1 MLSQISTRS
10 ARALPAAA
18 FAFLLLL
25 LSSTTP
31 LQPPLEAQER
41 WSSAGPS
48 GHAPIGVM
56 GDHTHHAGE
65 WMLSYMYTRET
76 MSGLLDGTRSV
87 PTDEAWM
94 HYRMVPLE
102 MEMTMHMPHV
112 MYAPTDRVTLMLMT
126 MWMEHAMT
134 VRMEN
139 ALMAGHGHGNGHM
152 QHAAASDRPAEM
164 EHNHGNRA
172 HHNMAHTLS
181 GWADTELSALVTFL
195 DRDRKRAHLNL
206 GVGIPTGSVTAEDSR
221 MVPEHARLGYPMQLG
236 SGSWEA
242 RPGVTWLLQTD
253 RVSWGAQGM
262 GIFRLNENDEGW
274 RRGHE
279 GMANG
284 WAMLRGSDW
293 ISPGLRLQA
302 RSWGDVEGSDPALDP
317 SISPENDPALQGG
330 NRVNGFLAVNFQVPT
345 GSLAGHRLALELG
358 GPLHESLNG
367 PQTSSDWTLNVG
379 WEYSF

>member
-1 MLSQISTRS
+1 MLALISTHS

-18 FAFLLLL
+18 VTLFLLLL
-25 LSSTTP
+25 SPVTA
-31 LQPPLEAQER
+31 LEAQER
-41 WSSAGPS
+41 WSSAGPA
-48 GHAPIGVM
+48 GHSPIGVM
-56 GDHTHHAGE
+56 GDHTHSAGE
-65 WMLSYMYTRET
+65 WMLSYMYARES
-76 MSGLLDGTRSV
+76 MSGLRDGTQSV

-94 HYRMVPLE
+94 SYRMVPLE
-102 MEMTMHMPHV
+102 MEMDMHMPHV
-112 MYAPTDRVTLMLMT
+112 MYAPTDRVTLMLMA
-126 MWMEHAMT
+126 MWMEHSMMM
-134 VRMEN
+134 RMEN
-139 ALMAGHGHGNGHM
+139 GLMAGHGHGNGDM
-152 QHAAASDRPAEM
+152 Q
-164 EHNHGNRA
+164 
-172 HHNMAHTLS
+172 HHNMTHTLS
-181 GWADTELSALVTFL
+181 GWADTELSALVNVF
-195 DRDRKRAHLNL
+195 DQDRKRAHLHL

-221 MVPEHARLGYPMQLG
+221 LVAEHSRLGYPMQLG

-242 RPGVTWLLQTD
+242 RPGVTWLLQSD

-262 GIFRLNENDEGW
+262 GVFRLNENDEGW

-302 RSWGDVEGSDPALDP
+302 RSWGEVEGADPSLDP

-330 NRVNGFLAVNFQVPT
+330 NLVNGFLAVNFQVPE
-345 GSLAGHRLALELG
+345 GSLAGHRVALELG
-358 GPLHESLNG
+358 GPLYESLNG